1 MLRIISGIYRSRKI
15 MEPDLKI
22 TITTTDKVREA
33 IFSSL
38 QFKINDKSC
47 LDLFSGSGAM
57 SIESISR
64 GAKISYAIEKNRNI
78 YHTLV
83 SNITSL
89 NIKEK
94 ILTFNTDALL
104 FLENNQKQFDFIFL
118 DAPFNEYDLVNNTL
132 LKIYNKQTLNQDG
145 EIILETNNVSKIII
159 PDGLKIYK
167 QKRYGKIDILYI
179 CYE

>member
-22 TITTTDKVREA
+22 TRPTTDKVREA

-47 LDLFSGSGAM
+47 LDLFSGLGAM

-104 FLENNQKQFDFIFL
+104 FLENNQKQFYFIFL

>member
-22 TITTTDKVREA
+22 TRPTTDKVREA

-159 PDGLKIYK
+159 PYGLKIYK

>member
-22 TITTTDKVREA
+22 TRPTTDKVREA

-64 GAKISYAIEKNRNI
+64 GAKISYAIEKNKNI
-78 YHTLV
+78 YDTLV

-104 FLENNQKQFDFIFL
+104 FLENNQKEFDFIFL